1 LRIAIEQDVKTLNP
15 TLSATTVD
23 NFVQRLMFEPLISA
37 DAHGTPVP
45 ILAAGVPSL
54 ANGGIS
60 RDGLT
65 VVYHLRRS
73 PHWSDGVAV
82 TSADVKFSW
91 SAIMNPNNNA
101 VSRHGYDDVA
111 AIDTPGPYT
120 VVVHLKHPFAPFV
133 NTFFAESDQPY
144 MIVPAHVLAESL
156 VEARIAEHRCHV
168 DGEIEQQLLH
178 HCRLVQHALLEGAH
192 ARESFLLDALP
203 QPAPDRCVR
212 VGAEIKSVLT
222 EDSLQ

>member
-1 LRIAIEQDVKTLNP
+1 MRLSLWPLSFAAALALSGCSRDTSVSSGLNTTTQSGVLRIAIEQDVKTLNP

-45 ILAAGVPSL
+45 MLAAGVPSL

-82 TSADVKFSW
+82 TRADVKFS
-91 SAIMNPNNNA
+91 
-101 VSRHGYDDVA
+101 
-111 AIDTPGPYT
+111 
-120 VVVHLKHPFAPFV
+120 
-133 NTFFAESDQPY
+133 
-144 MIVPAHVLAESL
+144 
-156 VEARIAEHRCHV
+156 
-168 DGEIEQQLLH
+168 
-178 HCRLVQHALLEGAH
+178 
-192 ARESFLLDALP
+192 
-203 QPAPDRCVR
+203 
-212 VGAEIKSVLT
+212 
-222 EDSLQ
+222 